1 MSDVTE
7 AIKFEDDLILTFDG
21 YHRLAV
27 DNDPAIQKLRMAS
40 ILMLDQD
47 GKIIEE
53 DTDPITRLKKKAQLE
68 KKIRSE
74 IKKKKDISD
83 RERIQ
88 KIMAKLDEYKKNNPP
103 EPPTL
108 EQMIEESR
116 QSYSEINMFDYGRGK
131 MSNEQAMA
139 DFYGWAIVRQI
150 REEIEYSYDHKLDD
164 QKPGQISKKLWQRM
178 KDIRAGKLPKA
189 KPIKYENKCKPDQK
203 KPELLVDKKPKATKP
218 KEKKKCTIKVEQRQR
233 QKGDDFFLMLERGVI
248 RNETYRKIFK
258 GPSVVYE
265 WLWANI
271 VRNQWVDNKTY
282 PIKEKYFSKGYL
294 AYCSTYGKIAKDCGM
309 SKNTVHRYIKD
320 FNEAGIVKLEPYVP
334 EGKKQG
340 QTVFI
345 LGAWEKVDGEIIET
359 YYRDKIFITPKSIKN

>member
-1 MSDVTE
+1 MSNATE
-7 AIKFEDDLILTFDG
+7 AIKYEDNTILTLEEYYRIALEENPD
-21 YHRLAV
+21 
-27 DNDPAIQKLRMAS
+27 IQGRTPAS
-40 ILMLDQD
+40 ILRLDED
-47 GKIIEE
+47 GRIIEE
-53 DTDPITRLKKKAQLE
+53 ITDTVDKNLLKYEIDLKINEERKKTESLTDEKQKTPKQEGKKK
-68 KKIRSE
+68 
-74 IKKKKDISD
+74 
-83 RERIQ
+83 
-88 KIMAKLDEYKKNNPP
+88 
-103 EPPTL
+103 T
-108 EQMIEESR
+108 
-116 QSYSEINMFDYGRGK
+116 
-131 MSNEQAMA
+131 
-139 DFYGWAIVRQI
+139 
-150 REEIEYSYDHKLDD
+150 
-164 QKPGQISKKLWQRM
+164 
-178 KDIRAGKLPKA
+178 
-189 KPIKYENKCKPDQK
+189 
-203 KPELLVDKKPKATKP
+203 
-218 KEKKKCTIKVEQRQR
+218 TIKVEQRQR
-233 QKGDDFFLMLERGVI
+233 QTGDDYFLKIERGVI